1 MFEIHFPP
9 PTTRRVRCEPRSGAK
24 TRAVT
29 AYAALCTERQK
40 PIPRLRAGADLSYAD
55 VPEVGSVASGT
66 SSSNPASSSGESAAN
81 SEIGS
86 TQETS
91 ARVDRQQRRRAM
103 PEAGLSPSSMD
114 NWKAGIRDRLL
125 RELSRNGD
133 PGVQTTRKPGEC
145 RIRAPLDL
153 RRRNPLSLKQPSAKR
168 TVDQQGTVSSCAA
181 ALDPQRAL
189 KEWLPS

>member
-1 MFEIHFPP
+1 MDNLLDTCDAIKERKTAFPAP
-9 PTTRRVRCEPRSGAK
+9 NKKLATNPKQPLDRKSPIQVRIPFAPAASQRRTPKSAPLRRS
-24 TRAVT
+24 
-29 AYAALCTERQK
+29 
-40 PIPRLRAGADLSYAD
+40 
-55 VPEVGSVASGT
+55 
-66 SSSNPASSSGESAAN
+66 
-81 SEIGS
+81 
-86 TQETS
+86 S

-168 TVDQQGTVSSCAA
+168 TVDQRGTVSSCAA

>member
-1 MFEIHFPP
+1 MY
-9 PTTRRVRCEPRSGAK
+9 SGKLIGAALAGG
-24 TRAVT
+24 TAGLPSAPEMPCVQAVT
-29 AYAALCTERQK
+29 LGATSGHQLTR
-40 PIPRLRAGADLSYAD
+40 PRARPAGARFS
-55 VPEVGSVASGT
+55 
-66 SSSNPASSSGESAAN
+66 
-81 SEIGS
+81 
-86 TQETS
+86 
-91 ARVDRQQRRRAM
+91 RQRRRAM

-125 RELSRNGD
+125 REPSRNGD

-168 TVDQQGTVSSCAA
+168 TVDQRGTVSSCAA

-189 KEWLPS
+189 KEWLP

>member
-1 MFEIHFPP
+1 MPRAEGDLFV
-9 PTTRRVRCEPRSGAK
+9 TGRVDDMIISDGENVSPADIA
-24 TRAVT
+24 RA
-29 AYAALCTERQK
+29 R
-40 PIPRLRAGADLSYAD
+40 PAGARFS
-55 VPEVGSVASGT
+55 
-66 SSSNPASSSGESAAN
+66 
-81 SEIGS
+81 
-86 TQETS
+86 
-91 ARVDRQQRRRAM
+91 RQRRRAM

-125 RELSRNGD
+125 REPSRNGD

-168 TVDQQGTVSSCAA
+168 TVDQRGTVSSCAA